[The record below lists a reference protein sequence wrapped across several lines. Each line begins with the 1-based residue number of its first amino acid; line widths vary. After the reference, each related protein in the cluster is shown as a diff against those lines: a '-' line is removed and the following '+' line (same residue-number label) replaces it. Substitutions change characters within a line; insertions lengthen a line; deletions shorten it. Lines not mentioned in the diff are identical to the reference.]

1 MRGNFE
7 ECLELVLKSEGGFV
21 NNPRDPGGMTNLGVT
36 KVTYEGYV
44 NRHVDEAEMRSLT
57 PALVAPLYKKMY
69 WDRIKGDDLPVGVD
83 YCLFDLAVNSGVGK
97 AGKLLQ
103 MALDVPADGLIGP
116 MTLRAL
122 ESRDPEEII
131 QQVCQ
136 ERLDFLQSLGT
147 WGVFG
152 KGWGRRVAEVEQHA
166 TAMLT

>member
-7 ECLELVLKSEGGFV
+7 ECLALVLKSEGGFV

-57 PALVAPLYKKMY
+57 PDLVAPLYKKMY

-83 YCLFDLAVNSGVGK
+83 YCLFDLAVNSGVGR
-97 AGKLLQ
+97 AGRILQ
-103 MALDVPADGLIGP
+103 MALDVPADGIIGP
-116 MTLRAL
+116 LTLRAL
-122 ESRDPEEII
+122 QDRDPNEIVEQISEERIH
-131 QQVCQ
+131 
-136 ERLDFLQSLGT
+136 FLQSLNT
-147 WGVFG
+147 WNTFG

-166 TAMLT
+166 TAMIT

>member
-1 MRGNFE
+1 MNGNFE
-7 ECLELVLKSEGGFV
+7 ECLALVLKHEGGFV
-21 NNPRDPGGMTNLGVT
+21 NNPQDPGGMTNLGVT

-57 PALVAPLYKKMY
+57 PDLVAPLYKKMY

-103 MALDVPADGLIGP
+103 MALDLPADGIIGP

-122 ESRDPEEII
+122 EGRDPEEIVEQI
-131 QQVCQ
+131 CQ
-136 ERLDFLQSLGT
+136 ERLAVLKSLKL

-166 TAMLT
+166 TAMIT

>member
-7 ECLELVLKSEGGFV
+7 ECLALVLHSEGGFV

-57 PALVAPLYKKMY
+57 PDLVAPLYKKMY

-122 ESRDPEEII
+122 ESRDPEEIVE
-131 QQVCQ
+131 QVCQ
-136 ERLDFLQSLGT
+136 ERLAFLQSLGT
-147 WGVFG
+147 WNTFG

>member
-7 ECLELVLKSEGGFV
+7 ECLALVLHSEGGFV

-57 PALVAPLYKKMY
+57 PDLVAPLYKKMY

-122 ESRDPEEII
+122 ESRDPEEIVE
-131 QQVCQ
+131 QVCQ
-136 ERLDFLQSLGT
+136 ERLAFLQSLGT
-147 WGVFG
+147 WNTFG

-166 TAMLT
+166 TAMIT

>member
-1 MRGNFE
+1 MNGNFE
-7 ECLELVLKSEGGFV
+7 ECLALVLKHEGGFV
-21 NNPRDPGGMTNLGVT
+21 NNPQDPGGMTNLGVT

-57 PALVAPLYKKMY
+57 PNLVAPLYKKMY

-103 MALDVPADGLIGP
+103 MALDLPADGIIGP

-122 ESRDPEEII
+122 EGRDPEEIVEQI
-131 QQVCQ
+131 CQ
-136 ERLDFLQSLGT
+136 ERLEFLQSLKT

-166 TAMLT
+166 TAMIT

>member
-7 ECLELVLKSEGGFV
+7 ECLALVLHSEGGFV

-57 PALVAPLYKKMY
+57 PDLVAPLYKKMY

-122 ESRDPEEII
+122 EGRDPEEII

-136 ERLDFLQSLGT
+136 ERLDFLQSLNT
-147 WGVFG
+147 WNTFG

>member
-1 MRGNFE
+1 MNGNFE
-7 ECLELVLKSEGGFV
+7 ECLALVLKSEGGFV
-21 NNPRDPGGMTNLGVT
+21 NNPSDPGGMTNLGVT

-57 PALVAPLYKKMY
+57 PDLVAPLYKKMY

-103 MALDVPADGLIGP
+103 MALDLPADGIIGP
-116 MTLRAL
+116 LTLRAL
-122 ESRDPEEII
+122 QNRDPHEIVEQICEERIA
-131 QQVCQ
+131 
-136 ERLDFLQSLGT
+136 FLQSLGT
-147 WGVFG
+147 WNTFG

>member
-1 MRGNFE
+1 MNGNFE
-7 ECLELVLKSEGGFV
+7 ECLALVLKHEGGFV

-36 KVTYEGYV
+36 KVTYEGFV

-57 PALVAPLYKKMY
+57 PDLVAPLYKKMY

-136 ERLDFLQSLGT
+136 ERLDFLQSLNT
-147 WGVFG
+147 WNTFG

-166 TAMLT
+166 TAMIT

>member
-1 MRGNFE
+1 MNGNFE
-7 ECLELVLKSEGGFV
+7 ECLALVLKHEGGFV
-21 NNPRDPGGMTNLGVT
+21 NNPQDPGGMTNLGVT

-57 PALVAPLYKKMY
+57 PDLVAPLYKKMY

-136 ERLDFLQSLGT
+136 ERLDFLQSLNT
-147 WGVFG
+147 WNTFG

-166 TAMLT
+166 TAMIT

>member
-7 ECLELVLKSEGGFV
+7 ECLALVLHSEGGFV

-57 PALVAPLYKKMY
+57 PDLVAPLYKKMY

-122 ESRDPEEII
+122 EGRDPEEII

-136 ERLDFLQSLGT
+136 ERLDFLQSLNT
-147 WGVFG
+147 WNTFG

-166 TAMLT
+166 TAMIT

>member
-7 ECLELVLKSEGGFV
+7 ECLALVLRSEGGFV

-122 ESRDPEEII
+122 ENRDPEEII

-136 ERLDFLQSLGT
+136 ERLDFLQSLNT
-147 WGVFG
+147 WNTFG

>member
-1 MRGNFE
+1 MNGNFE
-7 ECLELVLKSEGGFV
+7 ECLALVLKHEGGFV
-21 NNPRDPGGMTNLGVT
+21 NNPQDPGGMTNLGVT

-57 PALVAPLYKKMY
+57 PDLVAPLYKKMY

-103 MALDVPADGLIGP
+103 MALDLPADGIIGP

-122 ESRDPEEII
+122 EGRDAEEIVEQI
-131 QQVCQ
+131 CQ
-136 ERLDFLQSLGT
+136 ERLEFLQSLKT

>member
-1 MRGNFE
+1 MAATIT
-7 ECLELVLKSEGGFV
+7 CL
-21 NNPRDPGGMTNLGVT
+21 
-36 KVTYEGYV
+36 
-44 NRHVDEAEMRSLT
+44 
-57 PALVAPLYKKMY
+57 Y

-103 MALDVPADGLIGP
+103 MALDLPADGIIGP

-122 ESRDPEEII
+122 EGRDAEEIVEQI
-131 QQVCQ
+131 CQ
-136 ERLDFLQSLGT
+136 ERLEFLQSLKT

-166 TAMLT
+166 TAMIT

>member
-1 MRGNFE
+1 MNGNFE
-7 ECLELVLKSEGGFV
+7 ECLALVLKHEGGFV
-21 NNPRDPGGMTNLGVT
+21 NNPQDPGGMTNLGVT

-57 PALVAPLYKKMY
+57 PDLVAPLYKKMY

-122 ESRDPEEII
+122 EGRDPEEII

-136 ERLDFLQSLGT
+136 ERLDFLQSLNT
-147 WGVFG
+147 WNTFG

-166 TAMLT
+166 TAMIT

>member
-7 ECLELVLKSEGGFV
+7 ECLALVLHSEGGFV

-57 PALVAPLYKKMY
+57 PDLVAPLYKKMY

-136 ERLDFLQSLGT
+136 ERLDFLQSLNT
-147 WGVFG
+147 WNTFG
-152 KGWGRRVAEVEQHA
+152 KGWGRRVAEVEKHA

>member
-1 MRGNFE
+1 MNGNFE
-7 ECLELVLKSEGGFV
+7 QCLALVLKSEGGFV

-57 PALVAPLYKKMY
+57 PDLVAPLYKKMY
-69 WDRIKGDDLPVGVD
+69 WDRIKGDALPVGVD

-103 MALDVPADGLIGP
+103 MALNLPEDGIIGP
-116 MTLRAL
+116 MTLHAL
-122 ESRDPEEII
+122 EARDPQEII
-131 QQVCQ
+131 EQVCQ
-136 ERLDFLQSLGT
+136 ERLAFLQSLGT
-147 WGVFG
+147 WNTFG

-166 TAMLT
+166 TAMIT

>member
-7 ECLELVLKSEGGFV
+7 ECLALVLKSEGGFV

-57 PALVAPLYKKMY
+57 PDLVAPLYKKMY

-103 MALDVPADGLIGP
+103 MALDLPADGIIGP

-122 ESRDPEEII
+122 EGRDPEEIVE
-131 QQVCQ
+131 QVCQ
-136 ERLDFLQSLGT
+136 ERLAFLQSLDT
-147 WGVFG
+147 WNTFG
-152 KGWGRRVAEVEQHA
+152 KGWGQRVAEVEQHA
-166 TAMLT
+166 TSMIT

>member
-7 ECLELVLKSEGGFV
+7 ECLALVLHSEGGFV
-21 NNPRDPGGMTNLGVT
+21 NNSRDPGGMTNLGVT

-57 PALVAPLYKKMY
+57 PDLVAPLYKKMY

-103 MALDVPADGLIGP
+103 MALDVPADGIIGP

-122 ESRDPEEII
+122 EGRDPEEII

-136 ERLDFLQSLGT
+136 ERLDFLQSLNT
-147 WGVFG
+147 WNTFG
-152 KGWGRRVAEVEQHA
+152 KGWGRRVAEVEKHA

>member
-1 MRGNFE
+1 MNGNFE
-7 ECLELVLKSEGGFV
+7 QCLALVLKSEGGFV

-69 WDRIKGDDLPVGVD
+69 WDRIKGDALPVGVD

-103 MALDVPADGLIGP
+103 MALNLPEDGIIGP
-116 MTLRAL
+116 ITLHAL
-122 ESRDPEEII
+122 EARDPHEII
-131 QQVCQ
+131 EQVCQ
-136 ERLDFLQSLGT
+136 ERLAFLQSLGT
-147 WGVFG
+147 WNTFG